1 VSNCFPDDL
10 LHLLTANLFTMSDP
24 TPTLIKTS
32 ELDKWFN
39 IGKNTRVNRL
49 AMLGLTPDR
58 LLKEGRYYFLNQEQ
72 LDLFTDFDKYILETG
87 SSDGYPKL
95 KAVYSDNPAIPDSL
109 ESGFESQAVEPD
121 DDRTKVPHQA
131 VREAGQLTTTDGDLN
146 VLVGARQSDIF
157 SSVTG
162 EFTGSFTG
170 TLPTYQV
177 ENSLA
182 QQLVANAQSR
192 ATAMMLAEHALADEY
207 INNPHLLDPD
217 LRAQLDNF
225 QYSKIDPKGLAA
237 SLVASAQRQMK
248 AA

>member
-1 VSNCFPDDL
+1 
-10 LHLLTANLFTMSDP
+10 MSDP

-58 LLKEGRYYFLNQEQ
+58 LRKEGRSYYLNQEQ

-95 KAVYSDNPAIPDSL
+95 FSVYSDNPTTPDSL
-109 ESGFESQAVEPD
+109 IEEDARSQALEPVD
-121 DDRTKVPHQA
+121 DWEVRHQND
-131 VREAGQLTTTDGDLN
+131 REAGVLTTTTQDLD
-146 VLVGARQSDIF
+146 VLAGLAGQSDIF

-162 EFTGSFTG
+162 EFTGAFTG
-170 TLPTYQV
+170 TLPV
-177 ENSLA
+177 DRFGALA
-182 QQLVANAQSR
+182 EQLTANAQLK
-192 ATAMMLAEHALADEY
+192 ATAMLLAESALADQY
-207 INNPHLLDPD
+207 INNPHLLDPT
-217 LRAQLDNF
+217 LRAQVDDF
-225 QYSKIDPKGLAA
+225 QYSKIDPKELAA